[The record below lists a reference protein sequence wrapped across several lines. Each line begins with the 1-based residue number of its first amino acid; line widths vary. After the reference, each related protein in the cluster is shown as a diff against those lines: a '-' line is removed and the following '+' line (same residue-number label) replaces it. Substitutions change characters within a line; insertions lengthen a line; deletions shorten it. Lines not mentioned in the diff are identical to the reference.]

1 MTDAENQPDT
11 QNDPAAPRAR
21 DLSQIGDI
29 YELAKSGTDSEIKKE
44 LSDHISK
51 LEAASSLTTYNIVY
65 LFDESSNISSY
76 HSNQIYEAASSF
88 TEKKNLLLVIQSSGG
103 SIEPAYLI
111 SKTCKRLSK
120 AKFVVSVPR
129 RAKSA
134 ATLVCLGADE
144 IHMGLLSELGPID
157 PQINGYPALGLTNA
171 LNKVA
176 ELSSRFPKSSQMW
189 SEYLGEK
196 LDLNDLGY
204 FDRVTESAAQYAERL
219 MKSKKVPAG
228 QTPQT
233 LANHFVNHYKDHS
246 FVIDSDEATTLLGS
260 NIVKTSTK
268 EYEFGNEIF
277 GFLNL
282 VDLFLGIRNKQAR
295 LVGSAQSI
303 WVMDKPK
310 E

>member
-1 MTDAENQPDT
+1 MTDAEKQPDA
-11 QNDPAAPRAR
+11 QSDPAASRAR
-21 DLSQIGDI
+21 DLSKIGDLI
-29 YELAKSGTDSEIKKE
+29 ELVKSGTDSEIKNE
-44 LSDHISK
+44 LSEHISN
-51 LEAASSLTTYNIVY
+51 LEAASGLTTYNIVY

-76 HSNQIYEAASSF
+76 HSNQIYDAASSF

-111 SKTCKRLSK
+111 SKTCKRLSR

-189 SEYLGEK
+189 S
-196 LDLNDLGY
+196 
-204 FDRVTESAAQYAERL
+204 
-219 MKSKKVPAG
+219 
-228 QTPQT
+228 
-233 LANHFVNHYKDHS
+233 
-246 FVIDSDEATTLLGS
+246 
-260 NIVKTSTK
+260 
-268 EYEFGNEIF
+268 
-277 GFLNL
+277 
-282 VDLFLGIRNKQAR
+282 
-295 LVGSAQSI
+295 
-303 WVMDKPK
+303 
-310 E
+310 